1 MPKGKCV
8 FNQKWLENCEYSGWL
23 KEDANKHI
31 AKCSVC
37 SKTFDISN
45 MGEAAVRSHKD
56 GAKHKKYAS
65 IRLSNTLRS
74 SMDDRGGSRI
84 FRTSV
89 KKKSDRTWSAQG
101 VVSAGRGQRR
111 AWWTPRGLNN
121 FNADSPYIKF
131 DSTFEEMIVSPN
143 IRAHQHA

>member
-1 MPKGKCV
+1 ME
-8 FNQKWLENCEYSGWL
+8 L
-23 KEDANKHI
+23 
-31 AKCSVC
+31 
-37 SKTFDISN
+37 T
-45 MGEAAVRSHKD
+45 
-56 GAKHKKYAS
+56 
-65 IRLSNTLRS
+65 
-74 SMDDRGGSRI
+74 RGGSRI

-89 KKKSDRTWSAQG
+89 KKKIGQD
-101 VVSAGRGQRR
+101 VVSTGRGQRR